1 MRRVGGLWPAVID
14 FGHLCESARRAAR
27 GKRTVAGAARL
38 LADLEPEML
47 RLQGELE
54 EGTWRPG
61 PVTRFEVHDP
71 KLRTITVAPF
81 RDRVVHHALIGV
93 LEPVLER
100 GMVCESFACRKGKGT
115 HAALD
120 HTQRL
125 VRRWPWFVKLDV
137 ASCFASVRHDLVL
150 GCIARK
156 AKDRRVLELSTR
168 ILAGPEPAGL
178 GTLVGPS
185 LPPRGLPIG
194 NLTSQWFCNLL
205 LDRLDH
211 HVKEVLRVRGYVRY
225 MDDMVLFAESKAE
238 ASRLRSDVEGTIV
251 RVLDLR
257 PNQRAALLG
266 PSTMGLPF
274 LGWRLYAGL
283 RRVRPGNLRRIRSRL
298 RCRAW
303 EVRTGR
309 TTPDA
314 FRASL
319 ASTIAHLQ
327 HGSTRALGRSWLGQ
341 LAEPVRGRSP

>member
-1 MRRVGGLWPAVID
+1 MRRAGGLWPAVVD
-14 FGHLCESARRAAR
+14 FEHLCVSARRASL
-27 GKRTVAGAARL
+27 GKRGSAGVCRFL
-38 LADLEPEML
+38 LDLEPEVL
-47 RLQGELE
+47 ALKRELVE
-54 EGTWRPG
+54 QAWGPG

-93 LEPVLER
+93 LEPILDR
-100 GMVCESFACRKGKGT
+100 GMVHESFACRKGKGT

-120 HTQRL
+120 HAQAL
-125 VRRWPWFVKLDV
+125 LRRWPWFVKLDV
-137 ASCFASVRHDLVL
+137 ASCFASIRHDLVL
-150 GCIARK
+150 GCVARK
-156 AKDRRVLELSTR
+156 IKDRRVLELCR
-168 ILAGPEPAGL
+168 RLLAGPEPDG
-178 GTLVGPS
+178 GPG
-185 LPPRGLPIG
+185 PARGLPIG
-194 NLTSQWFCNLL
+194 SLTSQWFCNLL

-211 HVKEVLRVRGYVRY
+211 HIKQTLRVRGYVRY
-225 MDDMVLFAESKAE
+225 MDDMVLFAACKSE
-238 ASRLRSDVEGTIV
+238 ARRLRQEVEAYLV
-251 RVLDLR
+251 QVLDLR

-298 RCRAW
+298 RRRAW

-309 TTPDA
+309 ATPDA

-327 HGSTRALGRSWLGQ
+327 HGSTRALGKSWLGQ
-341 LAEPVRGRSP
+341 LAEPERGRSP